1 MTAKTCNGN
10 GYGNSYGYRNSNQVN
25 CNSAQIRDAND

>member
-1 MTAKTCNGN
+1 MTARTCNGIGYCY
-10 GYGNSYGYRNSNQVN
+10 GYGYTNSNQVN